1 MTPIN
6 VMCAADRNYGAY
18 AGIVMQSAMSVTR
31 NAKIHFHL
39 LSDGVHP
46 SDIAKSQAI
55 AREHGNKFSSYE
67 ISSKLTNL
75 PKALRMANHLSRA
88 AYSRLLFADLLPA
101 TVHRII
107 YLDCDVICRQDLTE
121 LWDLGADVDVLGAV
135 RDPWLDRDVNL
146 KSSLGL
152 SPDQIYFNS
161 GVLLINVDA
170 WRAGSIETRLC
181 DFVSSRPDI
190 KHADQDTLNAVLRSR
205 LTEISEKW
213 NMMIDHPRRE
223 DEDRLRD
230 NAAILHYVGGF
241 KPWHFGY
248 NFSNRVKGRPYAS
261 QKRHSPWRSKLP
273 DFQWR
278 RVSRKLRSLVRT

>member
-6 VMCAADRNYGAY
+6 VMCAADRNYGSY

-31 NAKIHFHL
+31 DAKIHFHL
-39 LSDGVHP
+39 LSDGVHS
-46 SDIAKSQAI
+46 SDIVKCRTI
-55 AREHGNKFSSYE
+55 AREHGNDFSSYE

-88 AYSRLLFADLLPA
+88 AYSRLLFADLLP
-101 TVHRII
+101 TSVHRII
-107 YLDCDVICRQDLTE
+107 YLDCDVVCRRDLTE
-121 LWDLGADVDVLGAV
+121 LWELGAGVDVLGAV
-135 RDPWLDRDVNL
+135 RDPWLDPDTKL

-170 WRAGSIETRLC
+170 WRAENTEARLC

-190 KHADQDTLNAVLRSR
+190 KHADQDTLNAVLSAR
-205 LTEISEKW
+205 LTEVPEKW

-223 DEDRLRD
+223 DEGHLRD
-230 NAAILHYVGGF
+230 HAAILHYVGGF
-241 KPWHFGY
+241 KPWHLGY
-248 NFSNRVKGRPYAS
+248 HLTNPLKGKPYAAE
-261 QKRHSPWRSKLP
+261 KRLSPWRSKFP

-278 RVSRKLRSLVRT
+278 RVTRKFRSLVRT